1 MNSKRAQFIEN
12 CHYLLDE
19 FRGSHPEVQTRL
31 LILYNSSCYG
41 SNLWDLFG
49 DSCRKLLTSWNVNLR
64 EIWKLPYQ
72 THRYFYEHLT
82 KCRHLKVLLSKRFLT
97 FVTSI
102 VCGSKQ
108 SCKLLLRMS
117 ARNCDSTTGKNI
129 RNIELES
136 KISVT
141 LESTKGIISKICE
154 NLHFEKVPKKCD
166 WKISLVKELSL
177 LKSGHLVIKNFEED
191 DLVDMIDFLCCS

>member
-1 MNSKRAQFIEN
+1 
-12 CHYLLDE
+12 
-19 FRGSHPEVQTRL
+19 
-31 LILYNSSCYG
+31 
-41 SNLWDLFG
+41 
-49 DSCRKLLTSWNVNLR
+49 
-64 EIWKLPYQ
+64 
-72 THRYFYEHLT
+72 
-82 KCRHLKVLLSKRFLT
+82 
-97 FVTSI
+97 
-102 VCGSKQ
+102 
-108 SCKLLLRMS
+108 MS
-117 ARNCDSTTGKNI
+117 ARNCDSITGKNI

-177 LKSGHLVIKNFEED
+177 LKSGHLGIKNFEED